1 MRRPQQQRDGVIL
14 QPRPDRPRPQPIAEA
29 QINEIRNQEQFAAII
44 AELRRNIG
52 GAFNQLNDLS
62 NQGKSLKTIIKEY
75 KQLLDKL
82 ERISKNSGQNRQPI
96 DQDNKYVFEIF
107 FPSGASGSVA
117 PLISGSSG
125 NFGVQPIDWFEEF
138 FKNAEKEH
146 LELEETINIQPEPP
160 PFTLLPRLLINMP
173 ESPPFTLLPR
183 LLINVPEP
191 PPFTLLPRLLINVP
205 EPPPFTLLPRLLI
218 N

>member
-1 MRRPQQQRDGVIL
+1 MRRPQRQRDGVIL
-14 QPRPDRPRPQPIAEA
+14 EPRSDRPRPQPIAEA
-29 QINEIRNQEQFAAII
+29 QINEIQNQEQFASII

-62 NQGKSLKTIIKEY
+62 KQGKSLKTIIKEY
-75 KQLLDKL
+75 QQLLDKL
-82 ERISKNSGQNRQPI
+82 ERISKNTGQNRQPI
-96 DQDNKYVFEIF
+96 DEDNKYVFEIF

-125 NFGVQPIDWFEEF
+125 KFGVQTIDWFEEF

-146 LELEETINIQPEPP
+146 LELEETINTPQEPLPFTLLPKLLITVPELP
-160 PFTLLPRLLINMP
+160 PFTLLPKLLINVP
-173 ESPPFTLLPR
+173 ELPPFTLLPK

-191 PPFTLLPRLLINVP
+191 HPFTLLPTLLIN
-205 EPPPFTLLPRLLI
+205 
-218 N
+218 